1 MAKKTITYSE
11 NVKGWTSFFGYEPD
25 MLCKLNN
32 RFFSIKDGQLWMHND
47 ESNPVMNNFYGV
59 QYSSKIDTVFNE
71 TNSEDKI
78 FKTMVLESNKPWEVA
93 VKTNLANSTIKSSEF
108 DQRESRQ
115 FAYLR
120 KNEDATD
127 FHGNSV
133 QGIGVII
140 GVTTVG
146 TVRTITYS
154 TIPNFVSI
162 GDKLYQLNGSV
173 QEYLGT
179 IDSIDF
185 KTGKVTVQI
194 PDVIP
199 PVARKHN
206 SKFNL
211 KFN

>member
-11 NVKGWTSFFGYEPD
+11 NVKGWTSFFGYQPD

-47 ESNPVMNNFYGV
+47 EENPVMNNFYGV

-146 TVRTITYS
+146 TVRTITYNA
-154 TIPNFVSI
+154 IPNFVSI

-185 KTGKVTVQI
+185 KTGKITVQVTAVVTPI
-194 PDVIP
+194 
-199 PVARKHN
+199 ARKHN

-211 KFN
+211 KFS

>member
-47 ESNPVMNNFYGV
+47 ESNPVMNNFYGI
-59 QYSSKIDTVFNE
+59 QHTSKIDTVINE

-78 FKTMVLESNKPWEVA
+78 FKTMVLESNKPWEVS

-133 QGIGVII
+133 QGIGVITA
-140 GVTTVG
+140 VTTVG
-146 TVRTITYS
+146 TVRTITYN

-179 IDSIDF
+179 IASIDF

-194 PDVIP
+194 PDVVP
-199 PVARKHN
+199 PVAGKFN

>member
-1 MAKKTITYSE
+1 MAKKTVTYSE
-11 NVKGWTSFFGYEPD
+11 KVKGWTSFFGYEPD

-47 ESNPVMNNFYGV
+47 EENPVMNNFYGV
-59 QYSSKIDTVFNE
+59 QHTSKIDTVINE

-162 GDKLYQLNGSV
+162 GDKLYQLNGNV

-185 KTGKVTVQI
+185 KLGKVTVQV
-194 PDVIP
+194 PDITP
-199 PVARKHN
+199 PVYSN
-206 SKFNL
+206 VYSNIY
-211 KFN
+211 N